1 MSPVRSP
8 AGGAGRSRSRSRGE
22 PLHDPAAPFVVVT
35 HEADPV
41 VQPVGAALPE
51 LHPLRQH
58 PVPTPHGRAGHRPV
72 RCLFVQDPHPLGQLL
87 PRGDD
92 GRLHRRDRGQL
103 GAPGPGVPERI
114 GGGLPDPFDPAG
126 HPHLPLHRVPGEDQ
140 RRPRI
145 HGQLRPLGR
154 GVAGAEHEAVLV
166 VALHQ
171 HDPRVGGAV
180 GVGRGHDDGVGLG
193 QSRCDR
199 GGEPAVEL
207 LHPGGREV
215 LLVEPVGVVVP
226 AHVRE
231 VVHAAM
237 LTPAP
242 TRRARR
248 RSRAR
253 RRPPRLSRAHFQRL
267 GSTATVRAVPARTC
281 PARRGACEMADDF
294 VPGLEG
300 VIAFE
305 TEIAEPDKDGGA
317 LRYRGVDIEDLVG
330 KVTFGN
336 VWALL
341 VDGKFGPGLP
351 PAEPF
356 PIPVHTGDVRVDV
369 QAALAMLTPIWGYRP
384 LLDID
389 AEEARE
395 ELARAAVMAL
405 SYVAQSARGI
415 GIPAVPQ
422 RRIDEAATIVERFMV
437 RWRGEPDP
445 RHVAA
450 VDAYWTS
457 AAEHGMNAST
467 FTARVIASTGADVA
481 ASLSGAIGAM
491 SGPLHGGA
499 PSRVLHM
506 LDEVEKT
513 GDAEKYVKDLLD
525 RKERLMG
532 FGHRV
537 YRAED
542 PRARVLR
549 RAAEELGAPRFE
561 AALALENAALKE
573 LRERRPDR
581 PIETNVEFWAAIVL
595 DFAEVPS
602 HMFTSMFTCA
612 RTAGWCA
619 HILEQKKTGRLV
631 RPSARYIGPDPR
643 KPDEVEGWD
652 TIKTK
657 ATTQVAPA

>member
-1 MSPVRSP
+1 MRERSGTT
-8 AGGAGRSRSRSRGE
+8 AM
-22 PLHDPAAPFVVVT
+22 
-35 HEADPV
+35 
-41 VQPVGAALPE
+41 
-51 LHPLRQH
+51 
-58 PVPTPHGRAGHRPV
+58 
-72 RCLFVQDPHPLGQLL
+72 
-87 PRGDD
+87 
-92 GRLHRRDRGQL
+92 
-103 GAPGPGVPERI
+103 
-114 GGGLPDPFDPAG
+114 
-126 HPHLPLHRVPGEDQ
+126 
-140 RRPRI
+140 
-145 HGQLRPLGR
+145 
-154 GVAGAEHEAVLV
+154 VA
-166 VALHQ
+166 
-171 HDPRVGGAV
+171 
-180 GVGRGHDDGVGLG
+180 VGRGY
-193 QSRCDR
+193 
-199 GGEPAVEL
+199 
-207 LHPGGREV
+207 
-215 LLVEPVGVVVP
+215 
-226 AHVRE
+226 
-231 VVHAAM
+231 
-237 LTPAP
+237 
-242 TRRARR
+242 
-248 RSRAR
+248 
-253 RRPPRLSRAHFQRL
+253 
-267 GSTATVRAVPARTC
+267 RAVTRWAHEIRTV
-281 PARRGACEMADDF
+281 A
-294 VPGLEG
+294 GLEG

-305 TEIAEPDKDGGA
+305 TEIAEPDKDGGS

-369 QAALAMLTPIWGYRP
+369 QAALAMLTPIWGYKP
-384 LLDID
+384 LLDIS

-422 RRIDEAATIVERFMV
+422 SRIDECTTITERFMT

-445 RHVAA
+445 AHIKA

-481 ASLSGAIGAM
+481 AALSGAIGAM

-506 LDEVEKT
+506 LDGVEQE
-513 GDAEKYVKDLLD
+513 GDAEKYVKALLD
-525 RKERLMG
+525 RGERLMG

-542 PRARVLR
+542 PRARTLR
-549 RAAEELGAPRFE
+549 NAAKELGAPRFE
-561 AALALENAALKE
+561 AARALEQAALKE

-619 HILEQKKTGRLV
+619 HILEQKNTGRLV

-657 ATTQVAPA
+657 TTTQVAPA